1 MKKLIVV
8 LLALAV
14 SQPIIAHAGGGYV
27 AGGVVVGG
35 PVGPRGGYGGY
46 YGYGSRWGYPGPRVG
61 VYVGGPVV
69 WGGWPWWGPPTYYSP
84 PVTYPPV
91 VAVQPPVVYVER
103 ADEAPVVESAASEA
117 LEPGYWYYCR
127 EKGGY
132 YPAVRDCPGQWQ
144 KVEPVRKAPR

>member
-1 MKKLIVV
+1 MKNVIVA
-8 LLALAV
+8 LLALLV
-14 SQPIIAHAGGGYV
+14 SQPMVASAGGGYV

-35 PVGPRGGYGGY
+35 PVAPRGGY
-46 YGYGSRWGYPGPRVG
+46 YGYGPRWGYPGPRVG

-69 WGGWPWWGPPTYYSP
+69 WGSWPWWGPPTYYSP
-84 PVTYPPV
+84 PVAYPPV

-103 ADEAPVVESAASEA
+103 ADDEPIVESAPGEA

-132 YPAVRDCPGQWQ
+132 YPSVRDCPGSWQ
-144 KVEPVRKAPR
+144 KVAPIRK